1 MEHGP
6 DRMVPVATAGSTVL
20 RADGATKD
28 ERAAARERAFP
39 GSPSLIGLRDQ
50 GGIAFADYRRALV
63 PRYAFAWLDVGL
75 RYALMIA
82 GFAAICLYS
91 HAAGAR
97 ALWLVVP
104 AAAWIGFWFASI
116 VLFMHE
122 GAHFLLHPDKATNDR
137 LANTCICWLLG
148 DDIAAYRAL
157 HWQHHLHLGDTR
169 DTEVSYHYAPTL
181 RFALETAAG
190 VHAWR
195 VFWNHRN
202 ARPEGEDRAREGRAG
217 KAALL
222 RGICVH
228 GAILVVTLWAGL
240 WPAALAWVLAV
251 AVVFPYLSAL
261 RQQLEHRSDAA
272 SPEVDY
278 ARVPH
283 GAVNRMFE
291 KTFLARAFGS
301 AGFRRHLLHH
311 WDPSVSYTR
320 FDELEAFLLRT
331 DFAPAIDE
339 ARTTYREAW
348 RRLGTTRPGDQ

>member
-1 MEHGP
+1 M
-6 DRMVPVATAGSTVL
+6 
-20 RADGATKD
+20 
-28 ERAAARERAFP
+28 
-39 GSPSLIGLRDQ
+39 
-50 GGIAFADYRRALV
+50 AFAEFRRGLS
-63 PRYAFAWLDVGL
+63 PRYAVAWLDLGL
-75 RYALMIA
+75 RYALMMA

-91 HAAGAR
+91 RAAGAR

-122 GAHFLLHPDKATNDR
+122 GAHFLLHPDKTTNDR
-137 LANTCICWLLG
+137 LANTWICWLLG

-157 HWQHHLHLGDTR
+157 HWQHHLHLGATR

-202 ARPEGEDRAREGRAG
+202 ARPEGEDRRRDDRSGT
-217 KAALL
+217 AALL
-222 RGICVH
+222 RGIAVH
-228 GAILVVTLWAGL
+228 GLILAVTLWAGL
-240 WPAALAWVLAV
+240 WPAALAWMLAV

-261 RQQLEHRSDAA
+261 RQQLEHRSVSA
-272 SPEVDY
+272 SSDVDY

-283 GAVNRMFE
+283 GAVNRMFA
-291 KTFLARAFGS
+291 KTTLARAFGS

-311 WDPSVSYTR
+311 WEPSVSYTR
-320 FDELEAFLLRT
+320 FDDLESFLLHT
-331 DFAPAIDE
+331 DLAPEIDQ

-348 RRLGTTRPGDQ
+348 RLLGTTAGYDRSHDPA